1 MLKVKPG
8 KYLNKMRTPMKTQN
22 LKIIKRKQTEI
33 LELNSTITETKN
45 SLEQLIKQWI

>member
-33 LELNSTITETKN
+33 LELKSTITEMKN
-45 SLEQLIKQWI
+45 TIEGLKQI